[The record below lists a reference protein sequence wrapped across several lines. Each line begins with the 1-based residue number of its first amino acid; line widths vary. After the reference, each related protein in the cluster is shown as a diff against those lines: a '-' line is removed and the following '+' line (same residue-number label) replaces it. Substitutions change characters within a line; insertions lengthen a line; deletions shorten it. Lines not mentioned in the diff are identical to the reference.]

1 MRLSP
6 DSEPR
11 AIEFPEGADVEQ
23 LADHFAKETP
33 YRIYAAR
40 LNNAIVTLDTKLS
53 EGCEV
58 TLLDM
63 RDASA
68 KEVFQNSVL
77 SIFVEAMRR
86 LHPDAD
92 VHISTAVNKGIFSY
106 IKGKQYTQKQF
117 DEVEAEM
124 RRISKADVPFSEIL
138 PVLTP
143 TTPKT
148 GRITNF
154 DLKKCYDGVVVRI
167 PQDTHP
173 EGLLPYNEENKLM
186 QAFRVKMDWD
196 SMLGITTVGE
206 LNEAIDRGEAADII
220 AVSEALHNRDIAQLA
235 HDIISEK
242 KRIVLIAGPSSSGKT
257 SFAKRLCTQLWVY
270 GRKPLYLGT
279 DDYFISRDKIPFG
292 PDGRQ
297 NFEDLDAID
306 VDLFNRQL
314 NDLLRGKK
322 ADLPRFDFQSGE
334 PVFGERIVDI
344 APDQPI
350 VIEGIHA
357 LNEALT
363 PQIDPKDK
371 YKIYISPLSVL
382 QKDKYRRIPLT
393 DIRKLR
399 RIVRDAKK
407 RGWNASHTID
417 GWASVR
423 AGEDKNIF
431 PYSDNADAIF
441 NSTLVYEL
449 AALKSAATPLL
460 EEIPEG
466 DPCYTEAQR
475 LLRLLSDV
483 RGMEEYEYIIPN
495 NSIIREFIGG
505 SVIA

>member
-1 MRLSP
+1 MIKRLFLFLSFFTLLLT
-6 DSEPR
+6 S
-11 AIEFPEGADVEQ
+11 A
-23 LADHFAKETP
+23 LAETVTTT
-33 YRIYAAR
+33 ITITNAR
-40 LNNAIVTLDTKLS
+40 QTSYKKD
-53 EGCEV
+53 EV
-58 TLLDM
+58 TGNDLILLEG
-63 RDASA
+63 S
-68 KEVFQNSVL
+68 VQLSVQNGS
-77 SIFVEAMRR
+77 
-86 LHPDAD
+86 
-92 VHISTAVNKGIFSY
+92 STSEI
-106 IKGKQYTQKQF
+106 
-117 DEVEAEM
+117 
-124 RRISKADVPFSEIL
+124 KADKITYDRKTEIL
-138 PVLTP
+138 
-143 TTPKT
+143 
-148 GRITNF
+148 
-154 DLKKCYDGVVVRI
+154 YA
-167 PQDTHP
+167 
-173 EGLLPYNEENKLM
+173 EGNVE
-186 QAFRVKMDWD
+186 
-196 SMLGITTVGE
+196 ITTK
-206 LNEAIDRGEAADII
+206 
-220 AVSEALHNRDIAQLA
+220 S
-235 HDIISEK
+235 
-242 KRIVLIAGPSSSGKT
+242 SSSGAETTSASSLLLNTATLEGVFDGGRVVKT
-257 SFAKRLCTQLWVY
+257 QTDAINLPSGSTLIVFSDLFANNQTNTITFKNSSLTFCDEEIPHWHIDASRTWLLPGGEFAFFNALLYVGSVPVFYFPAFYYPKDELVFNPVFTYRTREGYSFQTTTYLY

-407 RGWNASHTID
+407 RGWNAKHTID

-449 AALKSAATPLL
+449 AALKSAATPML
-460 EEIPEG
+460 EEIAED

-483 RGMEEYEYIIPN
+483 RGIDEYEYIIPN